1 MLVNCFRKIAV
12 LFPVENSSVFVPDL
26 EVVSNKVWKW
36 SESNEIILEIRTHR
50 TPQGETISKVCPRS
64 FRTWN
69 WKPESDRAT
78 VFPSVRPNCISLSAK
93 RWRFW
98 SNCCSAHFSRF
109 LHGHGNENANGKN
122 KGSELK
128 AGKARRKNR
137 NRNRTRNRKRAAVQ
151 RSNFANCLG
160 KWRKCFSSS
169 RPHTPQA
176 GWHKRW
182 EMPAAVF
189 GLIMKSPQPHPR
201 SPKKKRLGRDSEGW
215 ELGNASHLPGCFTLF
230 SGGQQLNCLLS
241 VTVRTKSVRTA
252 QSPSC
257 SWMSCILTRA
267 TCHLP
272 APVLP
277 LGQFDKVVRP
287 GHYCCTALHW
297 SPINKSTFD

>member
-1 MLVNCFRKIAV
+1 MKWVKWNY
-12 LFPVENSSVFVPDL
+12 PGNSNSPDASRRNNFQSL
-26 EVVSNKVWKW
+26 S
-36 SESNEIILEIRTHR
+36 
-50 TPQGETISKVCPRS
+50 RS

-109 LHGHGNENANGKN
+109 LHGHGNENANDKN

-128 AGKARRKNR
+128 AGKAGRKNR

-160 KWRKCFSSS
+160 KRRKCFSSS

-201 SPKKKRLGRDSEGW
+201 RTKKKKGW
-215 ELGNASHLPGCFTLF
+215 AEIPRAGSWEMPATWLDASHCF
-230 SGGQQLNCLLS
+230 
-241 VTVRTKSVRTA
+241 
-252 QSPSC
+252 
-257 SWMSCILTRA
+257 
-267 TCHLP
+267 
-272 APVLP
+272 
-277 LGQFDKVVRP
+277 LGVSSLIV
-287 GHYCCTALHW
+287 C
-297 SPINKSTFD
+297 